1 MPWIV
6 LLFSNKWLR
15 THKRNNNTSHQYS
28 TWQFS
33 KNITYFIR
41 FSPSERWMKMSSAF
55 PSTLGGETLPWNQTD
70 LTWDSGIQLISNVS
84 SGKVILTSFITL
96 STK

>member
-1 MPWIV
+1 M
-6 LLFSNKWLR
+6 
-15 THKRNNNTSHQYS
+15 
-28 TWQFS
+28 
-33 KNITYFIR
+33 
-41 FSPSERWMKMSSAF
+41 EMSSAF
-55 PSTLGGETLPWNQTD
+55 PSTLDRETLPWNQTD

>member
-1 MPWIV
+1 
-6 LLFSNKWLR
+6 
-15 THKRNNNTSHQYS
+15 
-28 TWQFS
+28 
-33 KNITYFIR
+33 
-41 FSPSERWMKMSSAF
+41 MKKSSAF
-55 PSTLGGETLPWNQTD
+55 PSTLGGETLPWNQID